1 MGDHGSSGP
10 PVPISLIRK
19 RMLILFDQIPLNF
32 LHLDSD
38 LSAEKS
44 EFRLGYIVIGFNIRN
59 RYQFLNYVITEF
71 SFRRQHEQ
79 LRAVIM
85 RVLRPV
91 QSSVGSSGSGKEIRQ
106 SKEDDV
112 MIDMA
117 DANAVNEVDMAYD
130 NMKEVDGLDVSKE
143 GTEVWEASL
152 KR

>member
-1 MGDHGSSGP
+1 M
-10 PVPISLIRK
+10 
-19 RMLILFDQIPLNF
+19 F
-32 LHLDSD
+32 LSIID
-38 LSAEKS
+38 
-44 EFRLGYIVIGFNIRN
+44 
-59 RYQFLNYVITEF
+59 F

-85 RVLRPV
+85 RVLRPAP
-91 QSSVGSSGSGKEIRQ
+91 SKVGTGGNGKENRQ
-106 SKEDDV
+106 GNEEEA

-143 GTEVWEASL
+143 GSEVWEASL

>member
-1 MGDHGSSGP
+1 M
-10 PVPISLIRK
+10 
-19 RMLILFDQIPLNF
+19 NF
-32 LHLDSD
+32 
-38 LSAEKS
+38 
-44 EFRLGYIVIGFNIRN
+44 R
-59 RYQFLNYVITEF
+59 
-71 SFRRQHEQ
+71 FRRQHEQ

-91 QSSVGSSGSGKEIRQ
+91 SSADGPGGAGKENRQ
-106 SKEDDV
+106 ANESEV

-143 GTEVWEASL
+143 GTEVWEASM

>member
-1 MGDHGSSGP
+1 MKSKFSLKNI
-10 PVPISLIRK
+10 PI
-19 RMLILFDQIPLNF
+19 N
-32 LHLDSD
+32 H
-38 LSAEKS
+38 
-44 EFRLGYIVIGFNIRN
+44 
-59 RYQFLNYVITEF
+59 

-91 QSSVGSSGSGKEIRQ
+91 PSITGTSNSGKENRP
-106 SKEDDV
+106 KEEDG

-152 KR
+152 KRYVR